1 MWSDRWIYLCVDRCC
16 RELGIGVV
24 PYSPLGRGFF
34 AGIKKEELTDDDF
47 RKVTTF
53 SLYCFQ

>member
-1 MWSDRWIYLCVDRCC
+1 MERLLDYLSVDGYC
-16 RELGIGVV
+16 RELGIGIV

-34 AGIKKEELTDDDF
+34 AGIKKEELADDDF

-53 SLYCFQ
+53 CLY